1 MKPRFRITYEV
12 VTDDSASRGDA
23 AHRGYLPRSGEVPI
37 YRDNMPKRPALFT
50 LKQVVDLLQP
60 GGSSPCEADSAP
72 CDVPRWVTCQVTQD
86 WERPTISLSVHLD
99 DVSDA
104 SARRVAKLLNC
115 YALTP

>member
-1 MKPRFRITYEV
+1 MKPRFRITYGV
-12 VTDDSASRGDA
+12 IRGSGCDYDDQ
-23 AHRGYLPRSGEVPI
+23 GYLPKSGVVPV
-37 YRDNMPKRPALFT
+37 YRNNMPKRPALFT

-86 WERPTISLSVHLD
+86 WERLTISLSVHLD

-115 YALTP
+115 HALTP

>member
-1 MKPRFRITYEV
+1 MKPRFRVTYEI
-12 VTDDSASRGDA
+12 VTGGCDA
-23 AHRGYLPRSGEVPI
+23 AHRGYLPRSGQVPA

-72 CDVPRWVTCQVTQD
+72 CRVPRWVTCQVTPD
-86 WERPTISLSVHLD
+86 HNHFGPCVTLSVHLD

-115 YALTP
+115 HALTP